1 MQPFN
6 KKILASV
13 ATIVSFAAYS
23 VYVRSS
29 DALALAARAN
39 PVDTSVLATKES
51 APALEQ
57 LDAIATTTLP
67 TVQEIREQALEAKRL
82 AIEAELQA
90 EKTLATIAKQESSPA
105 PAKPAKV
112 AVATVVKKATP
123 IAKPAVTTATKAVVS
138 PTPPPASNAAQLQA
152 AAEATARAA
161 AAAQAQA
168 LADQQ
173 ARDQEAARQAAAAAE
188 AARQVAAQQAAQAS
202 GQYKNGSYTGTSV
215 DAYYGF
221 VQVEAI
227 IQGGK
232 LADVR
237 FLSYPNDRKTSV
249 RINESAM
256 PELIQEAIQAQSANV
271 NGVSGASD
279 TSQAFVESLGAALSQ
294 AHA

>member
-1 MQPFN
+1 MQSFN

-39 PVDTSVLATKES
+39 PGDTSVLATKES
-51 APALEQ
+51 APALER
-57 LDAIATTTLP
+57 LDATATTTLL
-67 TVQEIREQALEAKRL
+67 TVQEIKQQALEAKRL

-90 EKTLATIAKQESSPA
+90 EKTLATIAKQESSPP
-105 PAKPAKV
+105 PAKPAKI

-123 IAKPAVTTATKAVVS
+123 TAKPAVTTTKTVAS

-152 AAEATARAA
+152 AAEATARSA

-188 AARQVAAQQAAQAS
+188 AARQVATQQAAQAS

-249 RINESAM
+249 RINTSAM

>member
-1 MQPFN
+1 M
-6 KKILASV
+6 
-13 ATIVSFAAYS
+13 
-23 VYVRSS
+23 
-29 DALALAARAN
+29 DG
-39 PVDTSVLATKES
+39 
-51 APALEQ
+51 
-57 LDAIATTTLP
+57 
-67 TVQEIREQALEAKRL
+67 
-82 AIEAELQA
+82 
-90 EKTLATIAKQESSPA
+90 
-105 PAKPAKV
+105 
-112 AVATVVKKATP
+112 
-123 IAKPAVTTATKAVVS
+123 S
-138 PTPPPASNAAQLQA
+138 PTPPPASNAAQQQTA
-152 AAEATARAA
+152 VEATARAA
-161 AAAQAQA
+161 AATQA

-188 AARQVAAQQAAQAS
+188 AARQVATQQAAQAS

-249 RINESAM
+249 RINTSAM